1 MLEEVIE
8 PYLLQTGFL
17 IRTPRG
23 RCLSPAGW
31 SHLGL
36 DAPAEATRQLDLL
49 ASASRTDL
57 D

>member
-1 MLEEVIE
+1 L
-8 PYLLQTGFL
+8 L

-31 SHLGL
+31 SYLGL
-36 DAPAEATRQLDLL
+36 DAPAEAARQLDLL